1 MKRYHRVILVV
12 LLLVVCRPG
21 TAFSE
26 NIPSVPWDLLPKA
39 SVPRDLLPKASVPW
53 DLLPRVTAL
62 DESRKNELMVVL
74 RSEPN
79 YGKCKGSMFQCLVA
93 EKPDKTAV
101 RFANFGAY
109 IVSKDVPARS
119 LGFLARERAKFI
131 NEETPRTFT
140 YVGSPSLGNEKAKIT
155 IVEFA
160 EFKCPY
166 CVNLG
171 SVLKK
176 LVNESNGQV
185 RFVFKHFP
193 LKMHPGSLFSSKA
206 ALVAHRQGKFW
217 QMYDLL
223 FKDFSKQTM
232 EDVLGYAQALGLNVE
247 RFKSDLEDLAIE
259 ELIERDKME
268 GARATVTG
276 TPTLF
281 INGKMYNLRHDED
294 FLKDL
299 INEEAERLGL
309 EPPYQDWVYI
319 QHKP

>member
-1 MKRYHRVILVV
+1 MKKYHKIILA
-12 LLLVVCRPG
+12 LLVLFVCRPD
-21 TAFSE
+21 TVFSE
-26 NIPSVPWDLLPKA
+26 SSPSLPWT
-39 SVPRDLLPKASVPW
+39 
-53 DLLPRVTAL
+53 LLPRVAAL
-62 DESRKNELMVVL
+62 DESRKNELIEVL
-74 RSEPN
+74 KTEPN
-79 YGKCKGSMFQCLVA
+79 YGNCKNTIFQCLVA

-109 IVSKDVPARS
+109 LVSRGVPAKSLS
-119 LGFLARERAKFI
+119 LGFLARERSRLI
-131 NEETPRTFT
+131 YEGTPQTFT

-193 LKMHPGSLFSSKA
+193 LKMHPGSLFSSRA
-206 ALVAHRQGKFW
+206 ALAAHRQGKFW
-217 QMYDLL
+217 EMYDLL

-247 RFKSDLEDLAIE
+247 RFKRDLEDLAIE

-281 INGKMYNLRHDED
+281 INGKMYNLRHDEE

-299 INEEAERLGL
+299 INEVAEHLRIA
-309 EPPYQDWVYI
+309 PPYKDWAYGGS
-319 QHKP
+319 